1 MPVTS
6 TADPSGRFAVLTLT
20 DPYSL
25 EEWRQGMLDTIAG
38 RTFLKHRAVLVDR
51 RPSAA
56 PTTAFVDAMIEF
68 FSAHHSQI
76 GNGRFAIVV
85 RDDSGFDMVRM
96 TELKA
101 GHDNPRMA
109 IQPFREYD
117 AAVRWLRKAR

>member
-6 TADPSGRFAVLTLT
+6 TADPSGRFAVLTVT
-20 DPYSL
+20 DPYSM
-25 EEWRQGMLDTIAG
+25 EEWQRGMIATIAG
-38 RTFLKHRAVLVDR
+38 PTFLEHRVVLVDR

-56 PTTAFVDAMIEF
+56 PTTGFVDAMIEF

-76 GNGRFAIVV
+76 ANGRFAIVV
-85 RDDSGFDMVRM
+85 RDDSGFDMVRI

-101 GHDNPRMA
+101 GHDNPRMS

-117 AAVRWLRKAR
+117 EAVRWLRKAR

>member
-20 DPYSL
+20 DPYSI
-25 EEWRQGMLDTIAG
+25 EEWQGGMLDTIVG
-38 RTFLKHRAVLVDR
+38 PTFLEHRAVLVDR

-68 FSAHHSQI
+68 FSAHHAKI
-76 GNGRFAIVV
+76 ADGRFAIVV
-85 RDDSGFDMVRM
+85 PDDSGFDMAQM